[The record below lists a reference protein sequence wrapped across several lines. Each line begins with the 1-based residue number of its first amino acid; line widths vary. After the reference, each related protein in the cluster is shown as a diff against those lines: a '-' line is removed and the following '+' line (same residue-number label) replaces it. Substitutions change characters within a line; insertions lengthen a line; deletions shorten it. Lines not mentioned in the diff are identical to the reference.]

1 MLFTMRVQE
10 GRGAGDHRVATCSR
24 RAFTQKS
31 SSAQS
36 FHPEFG
42 YLCPTPRMRRKFR
55 SAVITTV
62 AGMAIAAGAALA
74 LSPQLAPQSE
84 AARVV
89 TKPQI
94 EPQSAAPLSA
104 TPVPPA
110 AGSVGL
116 AQETVPARLVP
127 TIPPAPELAAGSA
140 RVSCDD
146 LSDFFLASR
155 CQQGK
160 AGKSRMAH
168 LARTARARAAAV
180 SIGGA
185 DAGPPTA
192 APAAGPAVAAND
204 AAAQPAERLVP
215 AKKPV
220 KTTHKQMPA
229 REVAAAGAAAPAPE
243 FGLFSLFRAPT
254 RTGAGAWAMSR

>member
-1 MLFTMRVQE
+1 M
-10 GRGAGDHRVATCSR
+10 
-24 RAFTQKS
+24 FTQGVHAES

-42 YLCPTPRMRRKFR
+42 YLCPTPRMRRRFR

-84 AARVV
+84 AGRVV
-89 TKPQI
+89 TNPQI
-94 EPQSAAPLSA
+94 EPQSATLLAAAPPAIALPGA
-104 TPVPPA
+104 TLMPPA
-110 AGSVGL
+110 AGPIVI

-127 TIPPAPELAAGSA
+127 MAAPTRELAAGSA

-146 LSDFFLASR
+146 LSDSFLAPR

-168 LARTARARAAAV
+168 LARTERARAAAV

-185 DAGPPTA
+185 DAGPPPTA
-192 APAAGPAVAAND
+192 ASAGPAVAAND
-204 AAAQPAERLVP
+204 ATAAQPAERPVL
-215 AKKPV
+215 AKKPL
-220 KTTHKQMPA
+220 KTVHKQMPG
-229 REVAAAGAAAPAPE
+229 REVAAAEAAPPAPAPG
-243 FGLFSLFRAPT
+243 FGLFSFLRAPT

>member
-1 MLFTMRVQE
+1 M
-10 GRGAGDHRVATCSR
+10 
-24 RAFTQKS
+24 FTQGVHAES

-94 EPQSAAPLSA
+94 APPSATSLAAAPPAVAPLSA

-140 RVSCDD
+140 R
-146 LSDFFLASR
+146 
-155 CQQGK
+155 
-160 AGKSRMAH
+160 
-168 LARTARARAAAV
+168 
-180 SIGGA
+180 
-185 DAGPPTA
+185 
-192 APAAGPAVAAND
+192 
-204 AAAQPAERLVP
+204 RLV
-215 AKKPV
+215 
-220 KTTHKQMPA
+220 
-229 REVAAAGAAAPAPE
+229 R
-243 FGLFSLFRAPT
+243 
-254 RTGAGAWAMSR
+254 

>member
-1 MLFTMRVQE
+1 
-10 GRGAGDHRVATCSR
+10 
-24 RAFTQKS
+24 
-31 SSAQS
+31 
-36 FHPEFG
+36 
-42 YLCPTPRMRRKFR
+42 MRRKFR

-94 EPQSAAPLSA
+94 APPSATSLAAAPPAVAPLSA

-146 LSDFFLASR
+146 LSDSFLASR

-204 AAAQPAERLVP
+204 AAAAQPAERPVP

-229 REVAAAGAAAPAPE
+229 REVAAAGAAAPASE